1 MGADAG
7 DGRRGVLA
15 DGGEGVSV
23 DRHNVVVVGDV
34 TDEPGG
40 LVTDGGGKA
49 AIGDVVVGLTD
60 GVCGEDG
67 VGGEDRGVGGWCD
80 FRYLHL

>member
-7 DGRRGVLA
+7 DGRRGVLGG
-15 DGGEGVSV
+15 GGEGVSV

-40 LVTDGGGKA
+40 LVADGGGKA

-60 GVCGEDG
+60 GV
-67 VGGEDRGVGGWCD
+67 
-80 FRYLHL
+80 